1 MVANIRKRTRENTGE
16 QGRGGERERRKER
29 GRGRYIRLR
38 RERRPPCWPQRV
50 VGRMQIR
57 PTQKRMQI
65 RSAAGCEVGDAVYD
79 QKERRDRR
87 DKGRLKAGRDGNE
100 PRAKKNPDKLEFSF
114 LLYPPLYAS
123 TLLLFNLHHPLFSSR
138 FFSLYCR
145 AFFSLSLIIVH
156 RQRSF
161 SYLSRSPR

>member
-1 MVANIRKRTRENTGE
+1 
-16 QGRGGERERRKER
+16 
-29 GRGRYIRLR
+29 
-38 RERRPPCWPQRV
+38 
-50 VGRMQIR
+50 MQIR

-138 FFSLYCR
+138 FFFFILPRFFLSFSHNSAPPAIFLVSF
-145 AFFSLSLIIVH
+145 AVSSVALSPFILLSFFSSLSSLFAPLSLRFFRGPSHSAV
-156 RQRSF
+156 
-161 SYLSRSPR
+161 